1 MGERARGDDDATPA
15 GERGDRRRAGLMT
28 TQPSRPGPVT
38 IDLLGDRV
46 QAFPMGQLAEYAQPV
61 PDVQVPLLTLS
72 NIKTRCSPSPASVDV
87 SGSAIGAT
95 GTVPSKSEPT
105 ALLPSRSR

>member
-1 MGERARGDDDATPA
+1 
-15 GERGDRRRAGLMT
+15 MT

-72 NIKTRCSPSPASVDV
+72 NIKTRCSPSDERILDSQDRV
-87 SGSAIGAT
+87 S
-95 GTVPSKSEPT
+95 
-105 ALLPSRSR
+105 